1 MASWSSESHSS
12 SGGTDCSL
20 MNTASR
26 MRRSSA
32 LSFCQSAMRTL
43 TSFFIGKL
51 QASLFDQL
59 DQQGTGFVVAQPLVK
74 IIPMQGIGGADQLEQ
89 VAQVGRQQ
97 AALAAGE
104 QQQAQVDLAPCQAR
118 AGVAHQHRAVLQR
131 AEQLFLRDL
140 RAADQLGV

>member
-59 DQQGTGFVVAQPLVK
+59 DQQGTGFVVAQTLVK
-74 IIPMQGIGGADQLEQ
+74 IIPMQRSEEHTSELQSRENLVCRLLLEKKKIT
-89 VAQVGRQQ
+89 VNKRYI
-97 AALAAGE
+97 
-104 QQQAQVDLAPCQAR
+104 
-118 AGVAHQHRAVLQR
+118 
-131 AEQLFLRDL
+131 
-140 RAADQLGV
+140 

>member
-32 LSFCQSAMRTL
+32 LSFCQSAIRIL
-43 TSFFIGKL
+43 SSFFIGKL
-51 QASLFDQL
+51 QAPLFDELQ
-59 DQQGTGFVVAQPLVK
+59 QQGTRLIIGQPLAEIVL
-74 IIPMQGIGGADQLEQ
+74 MQGVGGTEQLEQ
-89 VAQVGRQQ
+89 ITQVGRQQ

-104 QQQAQVDLAPCQAR
+104 QQQAEIDLA
-118 AGVAHQHRAVLQR
+118 
-131 AEQLFLRDL
+131 
-140 RAADQLGV
+140 